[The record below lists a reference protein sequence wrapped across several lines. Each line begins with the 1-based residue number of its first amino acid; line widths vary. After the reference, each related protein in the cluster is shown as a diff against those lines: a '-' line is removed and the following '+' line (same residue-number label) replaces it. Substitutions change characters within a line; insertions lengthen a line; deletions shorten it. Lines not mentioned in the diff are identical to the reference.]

1 MLTGDKL
8 ETAENI
14 ARSCTLIQPH
24 FATIKLKK
32 NDSVDACKEQLIEA
46 YGIAKLNQDIQK
58 PKGLLVEGETLALIF
73 KNDILTD
80 MFVDI
85 VEICETVI
93 CCRVTPKQKAEVVKL
108 VKDILGKVNYFL
120 NLKF

>member
-24 FATIKLKK
+24 FATIKLKQ
-32 NDSVDACKEQLIEA
+32 NDSVEACKDQLIEA
-46 YGIAKLNQDIQK
+46 YGIAKLSQDIQK

-108 VKDILGKVNYFL
+108 VKDILGKVI
-120 NLKF
+120 

>member
-14 ARSCTLIQPH
+14 ARSCTLIQPN
-24 FATIKLKK
+24 FAIIKLLK
-32 NDSVDACKEQLIEA
+32 NDNVENCKDQLMES
-46 YGIAKLNQDIQK
+46 YGIARLNQNIHK

-73 KNDILTD
+73 KNEILTD
-80 MFVDI
+80 MFIDI
-85 VEICETVI
+85 VELCETVI

-108 VKDILGKVNYFL
+108 VKEFLGKVE
-120 NLKF
+120 